1 MPTRVN
7 MAEIKIHQNFEDI
20 PEKEWD
26 ALLEKN
32 CSNVPFLCHGY
43 LSSWW
48 QYKGGGEWADAAL
61 QIISV
66 RKDGQLIGIAPFFSA
81 THEGRKKLLLLGSI
95 EISDYLDFI
104 HDPKYSTEFFGAL
117 FDFLAGESFSDIHDL
132 LLYNVPEHALT
143 RAYLEKECQKH
154 NWAVESAQ
162 AYHTPIIHLAED
174 WDSYLA
180 GIDKKQRHEIRRKMR
195 RANEDPQ
202 EIRWY
207 IVEQPEEL
215 DAETNA
221 FFELMVLDDE
231 KKDFLTEP
239 MREQMRSIIRWA
251 FNEKMLQLSF
261 MTIAGNKAAAYLCFD
276 FQDRIWVYNSGFD
289 PQYREFSP
297 GWVMLGYL
305 IQHAI
310 AIGKKSFDFMRGDE
324 DYKYRFG
331 AADNHVLKIEISK

>member
-7 MAEIKIHQNFEDI
+7 MVDIKILQNFSEI
-20 PEKEWD
+20 PEEEWD
-26 ALLEKN
+26 ALLRKN
-32 CSNVPFLCHGY
+32 CTNVPFLRHGY

-48 QYKGGGEWADAAL
+48 QYKGGGEWPDAQL

-81 THEGRKKLLLLGSI
+81 THDGRKKLLLLGSI

-104 HDPKYSTEFFGAL
+104 HDPKYSAEFFELL
-117 FDFLAGESFSDIHDL
+117 FDYLATAPFNDIRDL
-132 LLYNVPEHALT
+132 LFYNVPEHALT
-143 RAYLEKECQKH
+143 RAYVEKECQKQ
-154 NWAVESAQ
+154 NWAVKAEQ
-162 AYHTPIIHLAED
+162 AYHTPIIQLAED
-174 WDSYLA
+174 WDTYLA

-195 RANEDPQ
+195 RADEDPQ

-207 IVEQPEEL
+207 IVEEPDKL
-215 DAETNA
+215 DAEIDA
-221 FFELMVLDDE
+221 FFDLMILDDE
-231 KKDFLTEP
+231 KKNFLTDA

-251 FNEKMLQLSF
+251 FNENILQLSF

-276 FQDRIWVYNSGFD
+276 FQERIWVYNSGFD

-310 AIGKKSFDFMRGDE
+310 ETGKKSFDFMRGDE

-331 AADNHVLKIEISK
+331 AADSHVLKIEISK

>member
-7 MAEIKIHQNFEDI
+7 MVEIKTHQNFEDI

-32 CSNVPFLCHGY
+32 CSDVPFLRYGY

-48 QYKGGGEWADAAL
+48 QYKGGGEWPEAEL
-61 QIISV
+61 RIISV
-66 RKDGQLIGIAPFFSA
+66 RKDGQLIGIAPLFSTA
-81 THEGRKKLLLLGSI
+81 HEGRRKLLLLGSI

-104 HDPKYSTEFFGAL
+104 HDPKYSGEFFELL
-117 FDFLAGESFSDIHDL
+117 FDFLAGEPFSDIHDL

-143 RAYLEKECQKH
+143 RAYVEKESQKH
-154 NWAVESAQ
+154 NWTVKTEQ

-174 WDSYLA
+174 WDTYLA

-195 RANEDPQ
+195 RADEDPQ

-207 IVEQPEEL
+207 IVEEQEKLDEEI
-215 DAETNA
+215 DA
-221 FFELMVLDDE
+221 FFDLMVLDDE
-231 KKDFLTEP
+231 KKTFLTDT

-251 FNEKMLQLSF
+251 FNEKILQLSF

-310 AIGKKSFDFMRGDE
+310 ETGKKFFDFMRGDE

-331 AADNHVLKIEISK
+331 AADSHVLKIEINK

>member
-7 MAEIKIHQNFEDI
+7 MAEIKTLQNFSEI

-26 ALLEKN
+26 ALLRKN
-32 CSNVPFLCHGY
+32 CTYVPFLRHGY

-48 QYKGGGEWADAAL
+48 QHKGGGEWPDAQL

-81 THEGRKKLLLLGSI
+81 THDGRKKLLLLGSI

-104 HDPKYSTEFFGAL
+104 HDPKYSAEFFELL
-117 FDFLAGESFSDIHDL
+117 FDYLATEPFNDIHDL
-132 LLYNVPEHALT
+132 LFYNIPEHALT
-143 RAYLEKECQKH
+143 RAYVEKECQKH
-154 NWAVESAQ
+154 NWVVKAEQ
-162 AYHTPIIHLAED
+162 AYHTPIIQLAED
-174 WDSYLA
+174 WDTYLA
-180 GIDKKQRHEIRRKMR
+180 RIDKKQRHEIRRKMR
-195 RANEDPQ
+195 RADEDPQ

-207 IVEQPEEL
+207 IVKEPDKL
-215 DAETNA
+215 DDEIDA
-221 FFELMVLDDE
+221 FFDLMILDDE
-231 KKDFLTEP
+231 KKNFLTDA
-239 MREQMRSIIRWA
+239 MRDQMRSIIRWA
-251 FNEKMLQLSF
+251 FNENFLQLSF

-310 AIGKKSFDFMRGDE
+310 ETGKKSFDFMRGDE

-331 AADNHVLKIEISK
+331 AADSHVLKIEISK

>member
-7 MAEIKIHQNFEDI
+7 MVEIKTHQNFEDI

-26 ALLEKN
+26 ALLKRN
-32 CSNVPFLCHGY
+32 CSNVPFLRHGY

-48 QYKGGGEWADAAL
+48 QYKGGGEWPDAEL
-61 QIISV
+61 RIISV
-66 RKDGQLIGIAPFFSA
+66 RKDSQLIGIAPLFSA
-81 THEGRKKLLLLGSI
+81 LHEGRRKLLLLGSI

-104 HDPKYSTEFFGAL
+104 HDPKYSGEFFELL
-117 FDFLAGESFSDIHDL
+117 FDFLAGEPFSDIHDL
-132 LLYNVPEHALT
+132 LLYNVPEYALT
-143 RAYLEKECQKH
+143 RAYVEKECQKH
-154 NWAVESAQ
+154 NWAVKTEQ

-174 WDSYLA
+174 WDTYLA

-195 RANEDPQ
+195 RADEDPQ

-207 IVEQPEEL
+207 IVEEQEKLDEEI
-215 DAETNA
+215 DA
-221 FFELMVLDDE
+221 FFDLMVLDDE
-231 KKDFLTEP
+231 KKNFLTDI

-251 FNEKMLQLSF
+251 FNEKILQFSF

-310 AIGKKSFDFMRGDE
+310 ETGKKFFDFMRGDE

-331 AADNHVLKIEISK
+331 AADSHVLKIEINK